1 VNGNRFCHC
10 ICLHDNSQLQSFD
23 VDRLVEY
30 YNDWGP
36 SAHTCLDLAVDDESV
51 EILEKNVSYA
61 AVKFATTTNIP
72 ALEEYN
78 PTDVSNVLFS
88 IHPVNDSRQTMTAKI
103 ATDHMLDIILAQVTW
118 LDATRQSQFFNMI
131 SGHPGL
137 KSPLGNFY
145 EKLMHVRLTADPAAK
160 PLPCTSAFQPSIS
173 IPVVPNVISI
183 SGKSNLSQANGNTLP
198 FYWRPLSQNF
208 TSVQAIICTQ
218 KEILLIQTTVSR
230 RHGIKLK
237 GLKFIRDNIPSKFW
251 EKRQCYLVFVTHDED
266 RATQLSSRTYPALEN
281 FPEVKVCS
289 CVFPI
294 GTSTF
299 TSSQVN
305 ELRKVS
311 IRISNH
317 GTVPLL
323 IRFCRCRLLKTR
335 VRWMKTK
342 VKTKMRRIK
351 TKMRWTCRLDGR
363 FGCRVP
369 TFM

>member
-1 VNGNRFCHC
+1 VNGNRFHC

-61 AVKFATTTNIP
+61 ALKFATTTNIP

-88 IHPVNDSRQTMTAKI
+88 IHPVNDSRQTMTAMI
-103 ATDHMLDIILAQVTW
+103 ATDHILDIILAQVTW

-173 IPVVPNVISI
+173 IPVVPNVISL
-183 SGKSNLSQANGNTLP
+183 SGKSNLSQANGNTVP
-198 FYWRPLSQNF
+198 FYWRPLSQDF

-218 KEILLIQTTVSR
+218 KEVLLIQTTVSR
-230 RHGIKLK
+230 KHGIKLK
-237 GLKFIRDNIPSKFW
+237 GLKFIRDNIPSTFW
-251 EKRQCYLVFVTHDED
+251 KKRQCYLVFVTHDED

-342 VKTKMRRIK
+342 VKTKMR
-351 TKMRWTCRLDGR
+351 WTCRLDGR
-363 FGCRVP
+363 FGCRVS